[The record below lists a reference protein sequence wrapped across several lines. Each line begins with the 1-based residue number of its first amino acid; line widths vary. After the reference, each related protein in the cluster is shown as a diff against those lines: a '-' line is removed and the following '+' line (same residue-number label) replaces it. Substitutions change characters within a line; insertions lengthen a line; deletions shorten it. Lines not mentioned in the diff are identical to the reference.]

1 MLLWRTDA
9 DPADRVAILQ
19 AEQLRDARHRPLD
32 EVQRE
37 QAIRRRQ
44 RVPASVV
51 SGVDYCRR
59 GGDPIDALLVRREHG
74 DRLPA
79 GRGRAIGHGRGGADA
94 ARGGGVL
101 PSKTRATRVALCDQR
116 AALWTARRWKEKT
129 QRARE
134 VAPRRSAPR
143 TSACANARA
152 RSGPQPACGTP
163 SHCSHAKSA
172 RPASKS
178 TQHRWHGVA
187 TDTSHVVHRPAERSR
202 RLQLTSVHVPVCGQK
217 GRSRTVIESAMNSS
231 TCFPGRFESVHQSS
245 GQPRIVH
252 ACDARTHSAWCGCGN
267 WCAATLRRSSL
278 EHAAH
283 LGGRRVGNSSQCR
296 QHQSTRAAVP
306 ARHTKRARIR
316 ILGASRFK
324 HGAESQSAT
333 SGRAC
338 AEPVQ
343 LLAAPVERVITA
355 SRCGPSS
362 LVARALRCKRGEP
375 ASSGVA
381 TERTFLCFDS
391 SQPAKRRP
399 EAGGRRRPEACHE
412 SLAFGVWRLPRK
424 FGVWRLAFGVCHMV
438 SSQVTGQFHHG
449 IFEKA
454 TVIGVPRSGL
464 AFSISVHSQ
473 TAARTLLPLNM

>member
-94 ARGGGVL
+94 ARGGRGLTFKDEGDSCRAVRSAGGSVDRATVEGED
-101 PSKTRATRVALCDQR
+101 PTRARGCSSSLC
-116 AALWTARRWKEKT
+116 
-129 QRARE
+129 
-134 VAPRRSAPR
+134 SAR

-231 TCFPGRFESVHQSS
+231 TCFSRPL
-245 GQPRIVH
+245 RI
-252 ACDARTHSAWCGCGN
+252 S
-267 WCAATLRRSSL
+267 
-278 EHAAH
+278 
-283 LGGRRVGNSSQCR
+283 
-296 QHQSTRAAVP
+296 
-306 ARHTKRARIR
+306 
-316 ILGASRFK
+316 
-324 HGAESQSAT
+324 
-333 SGRAC
+333 
-338 AEPVQ
+338 
-343 LLAAPVERVITA
+343 APVERA
-355 SRCGPSS
+355 AANCPCLR
-362 LVARALRCKRGEP
+362 RAHTL
-375 ASSGVA
+375 GVV
-381 TERTFLCFDS
+381 R
-391 SQPAKRRP
+391 
-399 EAGGRRRPEACHE
+399 
-412 SLAFGVWRLPRK
+412 VW
-424 FGVWRLAFGVCHMV
+424 
-438 SSQVTGQFHHG
+438 
-449 IFEKA
+449 
-454 TVIGVPRSGL
+454 
-464 AFSISVHSQ
+464 
-473 TAARTLLPLNM
+473 

>member
-1 MLLWRTDA
+1 M
-9 DPADRVAILQ
+9 
-19 AEQLRDARHRPLD
+19 
-32 EVQRE
+32 
-37 QAIRRRQ
+37 RQ
-44 RVPASVV
+44 
-51 SGVDYCRR
+51 
-59 GGDPIDALLVRREHG
+59 
-74 DRLPA
+74 
-79 GRGRAIGHGRGGADA
+79 
-94 ARGGGVL
+94 GGGVL

-381 TERTFLCFDS
+381 TAHFSVFRQLAI
-391 SQPAKRRP
+391 SQTK
-399 EAGGRRRPEACHE
+399 AGGRRQEETGGLPRK
-412 SLAFGVWRLPRK
+412 FGVWGLAFATKVWRLA
-424 FGVWRLAFGVCHMV
+424 FGVWRLAFGVWRLPHGFITSHRAV
-438 SSQVTGQFHHG
+438 SPWYF
-449 IFEKA
+449 
-454 TVIGVPRSGL
+454 
-464 AFSISVHSQ
+464 
-473 TAARTLLPLNM
+473 

>member
-1 MLLWRTDA
+1 M
-9 DPADRVAILQ
+9 
-19 AEQLRDARHRPLD
+19 
-32 EVQRE
+32 
-37 QAIRRRQ
+37 RQ
-44 RVPASVV
+44 
-51 SGVDYCRR
+51 G
-59 GGDPIDALLVRREHG
+59 
-74 DRLPA
+74 
-79 GRGRAIGHGRGGADA
+79 
-94 ARGGGVL
+94 GGGVL

-134 VAPRRSAPR
+134 VAPRRSA
-143 TSACANARA
+143 SACANANARA

-324 HGAESQSAT
+324 HGRSRS
-333 SGRAC
+333 R
-338 AEPVQ
+338 
-343 LLAAPVERVITA
+343 LRVD
-355 SRCGPSS
+355 
-362 LVARALRCKRGEP
+362 ARAP
-375 ASSGVA
+375 
-381 TERTFLCFDS
+381 
-391 SQPAKRRP
+391 SQFS
-399 EAGGRRRPEACHE
+399 C
-412 SLAFGVWRLPRK
+412 LPRR
-424 FGVWRLAFGVCHMV
+424 WSA
-438 SSQVTGQFHHG
+438 
-449 IFEKA
+449 
-454 TVIGVPRSGL
+454 
-464 AFSISVHSQ
+464 
-473 TAARTLLPLNM
+473 

>member
-79 GRGRAIGHGRGGADA
+79 GRGRAIGHGRVVLMRQGG
-94 ARGGGVL
+94 RGLTFKDEGDSCRAVRSAGGSV
-101 PSKTRATRVALCDQR
+101 D
-116 AALWTARRWKEKT
+116 RRWKEKT

-143 TSACANARA
+143 SACANARA
-152 RSGPQPACGTP
+152 RSGPQPACETP

-231 TCFPGRFESVHQSS
+231 TCFSRPL
-245 GQPRIVH
+245 RI
-252 ACDARTHSAWCGCGN
+252 S
-267 WCAATLRRSSL
+267 
-278 EHAAH
+278 
-283 LGGRRVGNSSQCR
+283 
-296 QHQSTRAAVP
+296 
-306 ARHTKRARIR
+306 
-316 ILGASRFK
+316 
-324 HGAESQSAT
+324 
-333 SGRAC
+333 
-338 AEPVQ
+338 
-343 LLAAPVERVITA
+343 APVERA
-355 SRCGPSS
+355 AANCPCLR
-362 LVARALRCKRGEP
+362 RAHTL
-375 ASSGVA
+375 GVV
-381 TERTFLCFDS
+381 R
-391 SQPAKRRP
+391 
-399 EAGGRRRPEACHE
+399 
-412 SLAFGVWRLPRK
+412 VW
-424 FGVWRLAFGVCHMV
+424 
-438 SSQVTGQFHHG
+438 
-449 IFEKA
+449 
-454 TVIGVPRSGL
+454 
-464 AFSISVHSQ
+464 
-473 TAARTLLPLNM
+473 